1 MSLVPPLRAE
11 RLTPL
16 LSNYFS
22 KRFALP
28 FQEES
33 IPFTEATE
41 DLLVKG
47 EEALSTLCIER
58 ILLENY
64 RDNLYSEGLLKR
76 LLSVAALPGYVF
88 YFKKGIPKDYPFFSL
103 SKGLYFYPLLFGNI
117 KELFIKLWRK
127 KRTFRSL
134 YVELT
139 EDYSMTGL
147 LSRVKFVSSLAFTR
161 FNRKAKEALKE
172 LWELWEEGRAK
183 TWMTLFKKPSSL
195 LLVCDKPLSEEFLAS
210 LGHVNFKGGSLN
222 YYLFERAKPAEVI
235 SQIKGLPGTFGVVPS
250 KKWREEPFRRFNP
263 LLIGFSAYEHAK
275 RAGLKAH
282 LLDGFT
288 LHVLADLYYEW
299 EDLGCALEV
308 YELAKPFTLQPIE
321 LALSEASIY
330 YALSEL
336 EGAEKILR
344 GKLCGCLKE
353 DPRIHYNLGIIY
365 REKGNPDKA
374 EYHLYKAYLLDEEN
388 PLFRRD
394 LLRFLWDE
402 GRTQEMEEILAKV
415 KDLTKDDRVFLGKL
429 AFLRRDYPK
438 ALSYL
443 REVLDSP
450 ERDGEAL
457 YFLAW
462 LYLYYKKD
470 PSASEILLKEAK
482 DKLPPGSYEKL
493 REEFGLPK

>member
-1 MSLVPPLRAE
+1 MVPPLRAE
-11 RLTPL
+11 RLTQL
-16 LSNYFS
+16 LSNYLS

-28 FQEES
+28 LREEA
-33 IPFTEATE
+33 IPFRETTE
-41 DLLVKG
+41 DLLKRG
-47 EEALSTLCIER
+47 KEALSTLYIER

-64 RDNLYSEGLLKR
+64 SANLYSEGLLKM

-88 YFKKGIPKDYPFFSL
+88 NFKRSFPKGYPFFSL

-117 KELFIKLWRK
+117 KELFIELWK
-127 KRTFRSL
+127 KKKAFRSL

-139 EDYSMTGL
+139 EDYSLSGL
-147 LSRVKFVSSLAFTR
+147 FPQLEFVSSLAFTR
-161 FNRKAKEALKE
+161 FNRKAREALKE
-172 LWELWEEGRAK
+172 IWELWQEGRAK
-183 TWMTLFKKPSSL
+183 AWMTLFKKPSSL
-195 LLVCDKPLSEEFLAS
+195 LLVSDKPLSEEFLTS
-210 LGHVNFKGGSLN
+210 LGKADFKGGSLN
-222 YYLFERAKPAEVI
+222 YYLLQKARPVEVI
-235 SQIKGLPGTFGVVPS
+235 SQIKGLPGTFGVVTS
-250 KKWREEPFRRFNP
+250 EKWREDPFSRFNP
-263 LLIGFSAYEHAK
+263 LLLGFSAYEHAK

-299 EDLGCALEV
+299 EDLGSALEV
-308 YELAKPFTLQPIE
+308 YELAKTFTLQPIE

-336 EGAEKILR
+336 EEAVKILK

-365 REKGNPDKA
+365 KEKGDPEKA
-374 EYHLYKAYLLDEEN
+374 EYHLYKAYLLDQEN
-388 PLFRRD
+388 PLYRKD
-394 LLRFLWDE
+394 LLRFLWDR

-415 KDLTKDDRVFLGKL
+415 KDFTKEDQVFLGKL
-429 AFLRRDYPK
+429 AFLRRDYAE

-443 REVLDSP
+443 KEVIDSP

-462 LYLYYKKD
+462 LYLYYQRD

-482 DKLPPGSYEKL
+482 DRLSPRSYEKL
-493 REEFGLPK
+493 IEEFGLPK